1 MKKNLFMTAAAIAAL
16 LTGCSTD
23 EEIANIE
30 TSAKNAIGFNIVSN
44 SAETK
49 ATIYGPNSKDFGF
62 DVFAFDNL
70 GNYFMGKEGE
80 HGYTQNEDLSFTHD
94 GVQIIPTEEG
104 NWVYK
109 NAEEVAYWPTT
120 NSLDFYAVSP
130 TNFDAQYYY
139 SHYLWSIKSDKQTIV
154 YTTTNEFQTNLK
166 DLDVMYAV
174 AKGQTKDTKQGVV
187 QLNFK
192 HILSQVLFRAK
203 VQYKSMTVTIKEM
216 RIYNIAL
223 GGTFTFPSADVEPTL
238 TNWTST
244 KGYSKVIIKNSN
256 TTDVVASSIN
266 TPVDIIG
273 TSNPML
279 FIPQTLTAW
288 NTQVGAPMSKKD
300 ADKAENSFQ
309 SYLEVTCKIE
319 QNGATLHNGPLY
331 IPFGTE
337 WQPGKRYI
345 YTLIFG
351 GGYDDKGLPILTPI
365 TFEPTVEPWA
375 NASGYTPDVPAY
387 TN

>member
-44 SAETK
+44 GAETK
-49 ATIYGPNSKDFGF
+49 ATIYGNGSKDFGF

-80 HGYTQNEDLSFTHD
+80 HGYTQNADLSFTHD

-174 AKGQTKDTKQGVV
+174 AKGQTKDTKNGAV

-192 HILSQVLFRAK
+192 HILSQVLFKAK
-203 VQYKSMTVTIKEM
+203 VQYESMTVTIKEM
-216 RIYNIAL
+216 KIHNLAL
-223 GGTFTFPSADVEPTL
+223 GGVFTFPSADVEPTL

-244 KGYSKVIIKNSN
+244 KTHLTATIKNSN
-256 TTDVVASSIN
+256 TTNVVANSVN

-273 TSNPML
+273 INNPML
-279 FIPQTLTAW
+279 VIPQTLTAW
-288 NTQVGAPMSKKD
+288 DTSISKED
-300 ADKAENSFQ
+300 ADKDENSYQ
-309 SYLEVTCKIE
+309 CYLEVGCKIE
-319 QNGATLHNGPLY
+319 QNRATVYDGTLY

-337 WQPGKRYI
+337 WQPGKRYT

-351 GGYDDKGLPILTPI
+351 GGYDDKGKPILTPI
-365 TFEPTVEPWA
+365 TFEPTVEPWVD
-375 NASGYTPDVPAY
+375 ASGYTEQIPAY
-387 TN
+387 KN

>member
-44 SAETK
+44 GAETK
-49 ATIYGPNSKDFGF
+49 ATIYGNGSKDFGF

-154 YTTTNEFQTNLK
+154 YTTTNEFQTNIK

-174 AKGQTKDTKQGVV
+174 AKGQTKDTKNGAV

-192 HILSQVLFRAK
+192 HILSQVLFKAK
-203 VQYKSMTVTIKEM
+203 VQYESMTVTIKEM
-216 RIYNIAL
+216 KIHNLAL
-223 GGTFTFPSADVEPTL
+223 GGVFTFPSADVEPTL

-244 KGYSKVIIKNSN
+244 KTHLTATIKNSN
-256 TTDVVASSIN
+256 TTNVVANSVN

-273 TSNPML
+273 INNPML
-279 FIPQTLTAW
+279 VIPQTLTAW
-288 NTQVGAPMSKKD
+288 DTSISKED
-300 ADKAENSFQ
+300 ADKDENSYQ
-309 SYLEVTCKIE
+309 CYLEVGCKIE
-319 QNGATLHNGPLY
+319 QNRATVYNGTLY

-337 WQPGKRYI
+337 WQPGKRYT

-351 GGYDDKGLPILTPI
+351 GGYDDKGKPILTPI
-365 TFEPTVEPWA
+365 TFEPTVEPWVD
-375 NASGYTPDVPAY
+375 ASGYKEQIPAY
-387 TN
+387 KN

>member
-44 SAETK
+44 GAETK

-80 HGYTQNEDLSFTHD
+80 HGYTQNTDLSFTHD
-94 GVQIIPTEEG
+94 GVQIIPTEAG

-130 TNFDAQYYY
+130 TNFSAESYYY
-139 SHYLWSIKSDKQTIV
+139 SHYFWSIKSDKQTIA
-154 YTTTNEFQTNLK
+154 YTITNEFQTNLK

-192 HILSQVLFRAK
+192 HILSQVLFKAK
-203 VQYKSMTVTIKEM
+203 VQYESMTVTIKEM
-216 RIYNIAL
+216 KINNLAL

-238 TNWTST
+238 SNWTSIKKHLT
-244 KGYSKVIIKNSN
+244 ATIKNSN
-256 TTDVVASSIN
+256 TTNVVAKSVN
-266 TPVDIIG
+266 TSVDI
-273 TSNPML
+273 TDVNNPML

-288 NTQVGAPMSKKD
+288 NTSISKEE
-300 ADKAENSFQ
+300 ADKEENNFQ
-309 SYLEVTCKIE
+309 CYLEVACVIE
-319 QNGATLHNGPLY
+319 QNGATVHDGTLY
-331 IPFGTE
+331 IPFSTE
-337 WQPGKRYI
+337 WQPGRRYI

-351 GGYDDKGLPILTPI
+351 GGYNNQGQPILTPI
-365 TFEPTVEPWA
+365 TFEPSVEDWKD
-375 NASGYTPDVPAY
+375 ASGYTEQIPAY

>member
-44 SAETK
+44 GAETK
-49 ATIYGPNSKDFGF
+49 ATIYGNGSKDFGF

-154 YTTTNEFQTNLK
+154 YTTTNEFQTNIK

-174 AKGQTKDTKQGVV
+174 AKGQTKDTKNGAV

-192 HILSQVLFRAK
+192 HILSQVLFKAK
-203 VQYKSMTVTIKEM
+203 VQYESMTVTIKEM
-216 RIYNIAL
+216 KIHNLAL
-223 GGTFTFPSADVEPTL
+223 GGVFTFPSADVEPTL

-244 KGYSKVIIKNSN
+244 KTHLTATIKNSN
-256 TTDVVASSIN
+256 TTNVVANSVN

-273 TSNPML
+273 INNPML
-279 FIPQTLTAW
+279 VIPQTITAW
-288 NTQVGAPMSKKD
+288 DTSISKED
-300 ADKAENSFQ
+300 ADKDENSYQ
-309 SYLEVTCKIE
+309 CYLEVGCKIE
-319 QNGATLHNGPLY
+319 QNRATVYDGTLY

-337 WQPGKRYI
+337 WQPGKRYT

-351 GGYDDKGLPILTPI
+351 GGYDDKGKPILTPI
-365 TFEPTVEPWA
+365 TFEPTVEPWVG
-375 NASGYTPDVPAY
+375 ASGYTEQIPAY
-387 TN
+387 KN

>member
-44 SAETK
+44 GAETK
-49 ATIYGPNSKDFGF
+49 ATIYGNGSKDFGF

-154 YTTTNEFQTNLK
+154 YTTTNEFQTNIK

-174 AKGQTKDTKQGVV
+174 AKGQTKDTKNGAV

-192 HILSQVLFRAK
+192 HILSQVLFKAK
-203 VQYKSMTVTIKEM
+203 VQYESMTVTIKEM
-216 RIYNIAL
+216 KIHNLAL
-223 GGTFTFPSADVEPTL
+223 GGVFTFPSADVEPTL

-244 KGYSKVIIKNSN
+244 KTHLTATIKNSN
-256 TTDVVASSIN
+256 TTNVVANSVN

-273 TSNPML
+273 INNPML
-279 FIPQTLTAW
+279 VIPQTLTAW
-288 NTQVGAPMSKKD
+288 DTSISKED
-300 ADKAENSFQ
+300 ADKDENSYQ
-309 SYLEVTCKIE
+309 CYLEVGCKIE
-319 QNGATLHNGPLY
+319 QNRATVYDGTLY

-337 WQPGKRYI
+337 WQPGKRYT

-351 GGYDDKGLPILTPI
+351 GGYDDKGKPILTPI
-365 TFEPTVEPWA
+365 TFEPTVEPWVD
-375 NASGYTPDVPAY
+375 ASGYTEQIPAY
-387 TN
+387 KN

>member
-44 SAETK
+44 GAETK
-49 ATIYGPNSKDFGF
+49 ATIYGNGSKDFGF

-154 YTTTNEFQTNLK
+154 YTTTNEFQTNIK

-174 AKGQTKDTKQGVV
+174 AKGQTKDTKNGAV

-192 HILSQVLFRAK
+192 HILSQVLFKAK
-203 VQYKSMTVTIKEM
+203 VQYESMTVTIKEM
-216 RIYNIAL
+216 KIHNLAL
-223 GGTFTFPSADVEPTL
+223 GGVFTFPSADVEPTL

-244 KGYSKVIIKNSN
+244 KTHLTATIKNSN
-256 TTDVVASSIN
+256 TTNVVANSVN

-273 TSNPML
+273 INNPML
-279 FIPQTLTAW
+279 VIPQTLTAW
-288 NTQVGAPMSKKD
+288 DTSISKED
-300 ADKAENSFQ
+300 ADKDENSYQ
-309 SYLEVTCKIE
+309 CYLEVGCKIE
-319 QNGATLHNGPLY
+319 QNRATVYNGTLY

-337 WQPGKRYI
+337 WQPGKRYT

-351 GGYDDKGLPILTPI
+351 GGYDDKGKPILTPI
-365 TFEPTVEPWA
+365 TFEPTVEPWVY
-375 NASGYTPDVPAY
+375 ASGYTEQIPAY
-387 TN
+387 KN

>member
-1 MKKNLFMTAAAIAAL
+1 MTAAAIAAL

-44 SAETK
+44 GAETK
-49 ATIYGPNSKDFGF
+49 ATIYGNGSTNFYF

-154 YTTTNEFQTNLK
+154 YTTTNEFQTNIK

-174 AKGQTKDTKQGVV
+174 AKGQTKDTKNGAV

-192 HILSQVLFRAK
+192 HILSQVLFKAK
-203 VQYKSMTVTIKEM
+203 VQYESMTVTIKEM
-216 RIYNIAL
+216 KIHNLAL
-223 GGTFTFPSADVEPTL
+223 GGVFTFPSADVEPTL

-244 KGYSKVIIKNSN
+244 KTHLTATIKNSN
-256 TTDVVASSIN
+256 TTNVVANSVN

-273 TSNPML
+273 INNPML
-279 FIPQTLTAW
+279 VIPQTLTAW
-288 NTQVGAPMSKKD
+288 DTSISKED
-300 ADKAENSFQ
+300 ADKDENSYQ
-309 SYLEVTCKIE
+309 CYLEVGCKIE
-319 QNGATLHNGPLY
+319 QNRATVYDGTLY

-337 WQPGKRYI
+337 WQPGKRYT

-351 GGYDDKGLPILTPI
+351 GGYDDKGKPILTPI
-365 TFEPTVEPWA
+365 TFEPTVEPWVD
-375 NASGYTPDVPAY
+375 ASGYTEQIPAY
-387 TN
+387 KN

>member
-44 SAETK
+44 GAETK
-49 ATIYGPNSKDFGF
+49 ATIYGSGSKDFDF
-62 DVFAFDNL
+62 DVFAFDDS
-70 GNYFMGKEGE
+70 GNYFMGKEGN
-80 HGYTQNEDLSFTHD
+80 HGYSANEDNSITHD
-94 GVQIIPTEEG
+94 GVQIT
-104 NWVYK
+104 YK
-109 NAEEVAYWPTT
+109 NDKWDYMNPAELAYWPTS
-120 NSLDFYAVSP
+120 SLNFYAVSP
-130 TNFDAQYYY
+130 TNFDVQSYFMHY
-139 SHYLWSIKSDKQTIV
+139 SWSIKSDKQTIV

-174 AKGQTKDTKQGVV
+174 AKRQTKDTKQGVV

-203 VQYKSMTVTIKEM
+203 VQYESMSVTIKEM
-216 RIYNIAL
+216 KIHNFAL

-238 TNWTST
+238 ANWTS
-244 KGYSKVIIKNSN
+244 SKTHLTATIKNLS
-256 TTDVVASSIN
+256 TTNVVANSIN

-288 NTQVGAPMSKKD
+288 DTSISKEEADKD
-300 ADKAENSFQ
+300 ANNYQ
-309 SYLEVTCKIE
+309 CYLEVACKIE
-319 QNGATLHNGPLY
+319 QNKATVHDGTLY

-345 YTLIFG
+345 YTLNFG
-351 GGYDDKGLPILTPI
+351 GGYDDHGKPILTPI
-365 TFEPTVEPWA
+365 TFDASVENWVD
-375 NASGYTPDVPAY
+375 ASGYTEQIPAY